1 MKITET
7 ERVFCIEITEKE
19 YRKALVRDERAIEH
33 YDGVSG
39 RYSYSGTLLD
49 VVCKVSGVREVIHDP
64 MFGPFV
70 HVRVESEDQQA
81 MAETLENV
89 KREIAKYVR

>member
-7 ERVFCIEITEKE
+7 ERVFCIEVTEEE
-19 YRKALVRDERAIEH
+19 YRKALDKDERA
-33 YDGVSG
+33 VG
-39 RYSYSGTLLD
+39 RYDAVSDTLLD
-49 VVCKVSGVREVIHDP
+49 VVCKVPGVCEVIHDP
-64 MFGPFV
+64 IFGPFV
-70 HVRVESEDQQA
+70 HVRMMSEDQQA